1 MLSTIEILQ
10 AEKVKIAHSIEVTQ
24 GKIDDLTEK
33 IREQSQMKQALHEKN
48 RDIDIQIWKEKERV
62 QKELEEAAK
71 VKELEDSRDEFSRQK
86 KELEELAGDL
96 VGFQKAH
103 EYQIEDIIETVQA
116 YKNGRNGMLNANDMG
131 MGKTLEA
138 SVTLYILQQLF
149 EKEHG
154 RKPKTLL
161 LTKKSLVKKGST
173 AKEIKRWFPECKI
186 VVALDGVNASQRD
199 FLLTLYH
206 ETKAD
211 IMLANY
217 EFVRTTKQT
226 HDWDIVIIDEVHKL
240 KGGAN
245 SNGPTAIWKACKDI
259 CHKAAFT
266 LMLSG
271 TPMVNA
277 PEEMWSY
284 LHIFHPEKFPST
296 RAFKRDFMDYKTIA
310 NEFKLVVDA
319 NKILK
324 QALKGQ
330 MIRRGAAEV
339 GLQIPPLNYE
349 IVLLERT
356 PLQDKAYKQM
366 EQSFFV
372 WLDMQEDKPLSAM
385 AVIAQLTR
393 LRQINVWGDNIK
405 FKSFELVNGM
415 VTQIER
421 TLNIKESAKIDETME
436 LIQNINDQVVVYSNF
451 NEPMTEIQ
459 RRCKELGLRCE
470 IISGSVNN
478 NFDEE
483 AEFQQGKI
491 DVLCLN
497 SSMGEGLNLQK
508 NPAEWTGGSRYGI
521 MLDRWWSPGR
531 NEQCVKRIQRQ
542 GGTEPVFIYELQT
555 EPSVDQ
561 FIQAKNEEKSE
572 QFASIMESDVI
583 RPASDWKAYFKGLAS
598 S

>member
-71 VKELEDSRDEFSRQK
+71 VKELEDSRDEFLRQK
-86 KELEELAGDL
+86 KELDDL

-508 NPAEWTGGSRYGI
+508 NPAE
-521 MLDRWWSPGR
+521 
-531 NEQCVKRIQRQ
+531 
-542 GGTEPVFIYELQT
+542 LQT